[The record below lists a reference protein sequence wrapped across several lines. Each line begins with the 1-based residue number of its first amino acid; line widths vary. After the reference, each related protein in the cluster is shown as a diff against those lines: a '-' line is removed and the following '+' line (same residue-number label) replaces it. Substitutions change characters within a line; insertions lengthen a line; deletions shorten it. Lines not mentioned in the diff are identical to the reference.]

1 MSTSASP
8 IAYRYV
14 RWKAVLFG
22 LVPTL
27 LGAAMIGIG
36 VVALDPTWTAQ
47 VARGPY
53 LVDAPVWIRSPVMFA
68 TGGFVFVPGLRLLY
82 AAVSNARIA
91 TFDEHG
97 ITARTLFGRR
107 RHVEWRSIQTAKRK
121 KNQIILSPA
130 DVDTLG
136 QEIWDRKSVFLDI
149 GMLDAVDGDIEAQV
163 RRHRP
168 DLVIPPIA

>member
-8 IAYRYV
+8 IVYHYV

-47 VARGPY
+47 VARGQY

-68 TGGFVFVPGLRLLY
+68 TG
-82 AAVSNARIA
+82 
-91 TFDEHG
+91 
-97 ITARTLFGRR
+97 TL
-107 RHVEWRSIQTAKRK
+107 K
-121 KNQIILSPA
+121 P
-130 DVDTLG
+130 
-136 QEIWDRKSVFLDI
+136 
-149 GMLDAVDGDIEAQV
+149 
-163 RRHRP
+163 
-168 DLVIPPIA
+168 